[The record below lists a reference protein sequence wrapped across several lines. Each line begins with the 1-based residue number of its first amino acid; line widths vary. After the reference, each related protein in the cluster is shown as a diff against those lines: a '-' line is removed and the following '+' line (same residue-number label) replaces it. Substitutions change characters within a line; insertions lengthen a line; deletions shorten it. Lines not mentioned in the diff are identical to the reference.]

1 MSNKSNNQGRA
12 YEYAWIEILYETLK
26 NIRPTKIIKN
36 SSFDANKNCFK
47 ILSDE
52 QKNIYDISAKAALE
66 TIFEIEPRI
75 CEISNDELTLEFLK
89 DEFGIK
95 GDVRDIV
102 IGCKNLN
109 WEIGLSIK
117 HNHDAV
123 KHSRL
128 SHKIDFG
135 KEWFERPCSNEY
147 WQAVNPIF
155 DSLKKLKIE
164 GAQWSDI
171 INKNETVY
179 IPLLQAFIDEIT
191 NAYKIDKNIPR
202 KIIEY
207 LIGVKDYYKIISH
220 DSERLTVIQS
230 FNLHGTLNQPSK
242 KAVSIITI
250 PKVQLPNELVALKF
264 KSGSKNT
271 VEMYLNNGWQ
281 LSFRIH
287 NASSKIEPS
296 LKFDIKFIGMPPD
309 VINLKCFW
317 NNISK
322 CQH

>member
-12 YEYAWIEILYETLK
+12 YEFVWIEILYQALQ
-26 NIRPTKIIKN
+26 NIRPIKIVKN
-36 SSFDANKNCFK
+36 SSFVSNKNCFEF
-47 ILSDE
+47 LSED
-52 QKNIYDISAKAALE
+52 QKNLYKISANSALD
-66 TIFEIEPRI
+66 TIFELEPRI
-75 CEISNDELTLEFLK
+75 CEIADDELTLEILK

-102 IGCKNLN
+102 IRRKNLN
-109 WEIGLSIK
+109 WEIGLSVK

-147 WQAVNPIF
+147 WQAVNPVF
-155 DSLKKLKIE
+155 DRLKKLKLE
-164 GAQWSDI
+164 KAKWAEMAD
-171 INKNETVY
+171 KNESVY
-179 IPLLQAFIDEIT
+179 VPILQAFVDEINNT
-191 NAYKIDKNIPR
+191 YEVDKNIPR
-202 KIIEY
+202 KIVEY

-220 DSERLTVIQS
+220 DSERLTVIQT

-242 KAVSIITI
+242 KAVSVITV
-250 PKVQLPNELVALKF
+250 PKVLLPTELVALKF
-264 KSGSKNT
+264 KNNSQNT

-296 LKFDIKFIGMPPD
+296 LKFDVQFIGMPPS
-309 VINLKCFW
+309 VISLKCFW
-317 NNISK
+317 KNFI
-322 CQH
+322 